1 MAKFPLKTVVEAC
14 AKAFM
19 EGRLGYQRGHKMCWY
34 VYDDGACCAIG
45 AAIGPFVLPE
55 DMSVSVGGLNQVYED
70 WFDKNELAFLQRL
83 QDAHDTVC
91 GNLARPSYLGGHEA
105 FVLRFKGVLKE
116 LCEMEGVPIPPGLD
130 A

>member
-1 MAKFPLKTVVEAC
+1 MVMFPLKMVVEAC

-19 EGRLGYQRGHKMCWY
+19 EGRLGYQRGHKTCCY

-91 GNLARPSYLGGHEA
+91 GKIADPTLGGYEA
-105 FVLRFKGVLKE
+105 SILRFKGVLKE
-116 LCEMEGVPIPPGLD
+116 LCEMEDVPIPPGLD